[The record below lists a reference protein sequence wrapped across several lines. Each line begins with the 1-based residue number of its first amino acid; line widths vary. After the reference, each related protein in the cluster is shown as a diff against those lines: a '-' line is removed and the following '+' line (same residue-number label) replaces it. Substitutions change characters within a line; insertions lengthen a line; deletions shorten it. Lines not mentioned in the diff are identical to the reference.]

1 MTDEITL
8 DAPETRIERFL
19 AAAAGVEGITLDE
32 PVTRIEK
39 YLYKIAQGSGG
50 VPAVEDA
57 DKGKFLHANEST
69 GDLEWATAGGSGGGV
84 LVVNVSFT
92 FDDAEET
99 WSFTADKTF
108 AEIVAADGAGQKIL
122 AYCTEVTNGSVGTPS
137 WLYVSNVDDDTFVAG
152 TTDIP
157 KGVVGLYSELSFYMD
172 ADESTVD
179 VYTWMKKQE

>member
-8 DAPETRIERFL
+8 DAPETRLERFL

-32 PVTRIEK
+32 PETRIER

-84 LVVNVSFT
+84 LVVT
-92 FDDAEET
+92 DTDGT
-99 WSFTADKTF
+99 LDKTWQ
-108 AEIVAADGAGQKIL
+108 EIKDAIL
-122 AYCTEVTNGSVGTPS
+122 SG
-137 WLYVSNVDDDTFVAG
+137 
-152 TTDIP
+152 
-157 KGVVGLYSELSFYMD
+157 GVVIDDGTNALCAIAAIFDSRGSQYKVSSCALGGTLVRAYVTDSASGYP
-172 ADESTVD
+172 VL
-179 VYTWMKKQE
+179 Q

>member
-32 PVTRIEK
+32 PETRIEK

-84 LVVNVSFT
+84 LVVT
-92 FDDAEET
+92 DTDGT
-99 WSFTADKTF
+99 LDKTWQ
-108 AEIVAADGAGQKIL
+108 EIVDADLAVVRLEINDEDDPPPRGFISPVVYHTIDSKSGDYDIGVMAAEDNSVLIMYYVASSADG
-122 AYCTEVTNGSVGTPS
+122 YPTSV
-137 WLYVSNVDDDTFVAG
+137 
-152 TTDIP
+152 
-157 KGVVGLYSELSFYMD
+157 
-172 ADESTVD
+172 
-179 VYTWMKKQE
+179 

>member
-57 DKGKFLHANEST
+57 DKGKYLHANEST
-69 GDLEWATAGGSGGGV
+69 GDLEWATAGGSGGGGV
-84 LVVNVSFT
+84 LVVHLEQVGDDGVLDKTWAEIDAADVAVIVYSGGIFHSREFVASTEAPDGSCIVRTIVQTPTGSVSKAVYIT
-92 FDDAEET
+92 D
-99 WSFTADKTF
+99 TADGYP
-108 AEIVAADGAGQKIL
+108 VRQQ
-122 AYCTEVTNGSVGTPS
+122 N
-137 WLYVSNVDDDTFVAG
+137 
-152 TTDIP
+152 
-157 KGVVGLYSELSFYMD
+157 
-172 ADESTVD
+172 
-179 VYTWMKKQE
+179 

>member
-57 DKGKFLHANEST
+57 DKGKYLHANEST
-69 GDLEWATAGGSGGGV
+69 GALEWAEGGSGGGRFIV
-84 LVVNVSFT
+84 T
-92 FDDAEET
+92 FSYDSQNET
-99 WSFTADKTF
+99 WVSDKTF
-108 AEIVAADGAGQKIL
+108 EECVAAWNDGKTLFANDNNGLIAL
-122 AYCTEVTNGSVGTPS
+122 STVMFEGESIAY
-137 WLYVSNVDDDTFVAG
+137 
-152 TTDIP
+152 I
-157 KGVVGLYSELSFYMD
+157 SFYYADAETESMYGFGID
-172 ADESTVD
+172 ADG
-179 VYTWMKKQE
+179 VYHYET